1 MAEHV
6 YIISVKRER
15 GGWTELLD
23 VEYTTQ
29 VEAETAA
36 EEMRIASK
44 DDLNPI
50 RWTAVEKFE
59 VLN

>member
-15 GGWTELLD
+15 GGWTELFD